1 MVRFSFYEPTPAV
14 DKKPI
19 AVYNELNESVEVE
32 VNTSTFESQCNDSF
46 VPASYSETIG
56 SMAMSYD
63 SDDRATDNILYI
75 LSDLAVSG
83 KKSSAYEGNE
93 FNLLSPPTE
102 DTTMDL
108 WPSASSSEYQDVF
121 PGLEGSRKKY
131 SADAVKDFN
140 VTRNDTIE
148 KGTET
153 MPSLTSHDCQDEG
166 EIEDTV
172 SGRSDEDIGSVV
184 TEYMQGGIA
193 SLTEDEGPEDE
204 GIKDDCIVE
213 IDASSKVQE
222 VKFIN
227 ATEEGPKVKDIADD
241 YVVAVDNEVESKE
254 LKIKGIADECV
265 VVLDVKVE
273 SKNGTENVGECRN
286 VASSGDKLAEM
297 MRDRIQAINSIR
309 GLLEREQ
316 EQGKS
321 SHNAEQLICFQHIPS
336 HLFYC
341 NHSAETGIVFEL
353 SNEVKILRHDVA
365 CKGQANKE
373 LMKTVTYLK
382 TKNQDYAQQMSQ
394 LSSTID
400 ELVMSKQET
409 IEQKH
414 VLEEDVAAK
423 NMIIDEIT
431 VEIDNKNILLE
442 EKTAEN
448 DDLAEQLQPKA
459 ENDGLKAAIQ
469 DLVAIN
475 EENIKQMTILED
487 DVAVK
492 TSMIDQ
498 MSMDIHKWISTCEE
512 KAAEITELYEQ
523 LELYKV
529 ESDKLKATVQDL
541 ESKNTNYSTELENL
555 VSSIQEVVELNGE
568 LQAQVEEVNA
578 TNNEL
583 DKLNNANEEKS
594 AELLD
599 VVECLTQSLNDVRL
613 NHENEMEEMK
623 KMAETEKENNAAIVR
638 TIEETLEVVTAQ
650 MTADMLSQK
659 AFLEGKIANLVQ
671 SLDEAMVYRKDVLC
685 QNKELQTKIQGV
697 KTSAVR
703 AHEGLAGAIGQLEK
717 DVEEEFQITTQ
728 LKNGT
733 EKLVMKLG
741 EDKNSHYVN
750 DVEDLLGNVRM
761 IQCCQLSHFQL
772 INNLVTENKAEVRSI
787 QLL

>member
-14 DKKPI
+14 DKNNI

-32 VNTSTFESQCNDSF
+32 VNTFTFESQCNDSF
-46 VPASYSETIG
+46 VPASYSETSG
-56 SMAMSYD
+56 SMMMSYD
-63 SDDRATDNILYI
+63 SDDRATDNIF
-75 LSDLAVSG
+75 SDLEVSG
-83 KKSSAYEGNE
+83 KMSSAYEGKE

-102 DTTMDL
+102 ETAMDS
-108 WPSASSSEYQDVF
+108 WPSASSLEYQYVF
-121 PGLEGSRKKY
+121 PGLEGSRMKY

-148 KGTET
+148 TVKET
-153 MPSLTSHDCQDEG
+153 MLSLTSYDCQDEG
-166 EIEDTV
+166 EIEETV
-172 SGRSDEDIGSVV
+172 SGRSDIDTGSVV
-184 TEYMQGGIA
+184 TEYLQGGIA

-204 GIKDDCIVE
+204 GINDDCIVE

-241 YVVAVDNEVESKE
+241 YVVAVDNDVESKE
-254 LKIKGIADECV
+254 PKIKGIADECV

-273 SKNGTENVGECRN
+273 SKNGTENFGECRN

-297 MRDRIQAINSIR
+297 MRDRIQAINGIR

-316 EQGKS
+316 EQ
-321 SHNAEQLICFQHIPS
+321 
-336 HLFYC
+336 
-341 NHSAETGIVFEL
+341 AETGVVFEL

-394 LSSTID
+394 LFSTID

-409 IEQKH
+409 IEQKY

-423 NMIIDEIT
+423 NMCIDEIT

-448 DDLAEQLQPKA
+448 DDLAEHLQRSKA

-492 TSMIDQ
+492 KSMIDQ
-498 MSMDIHKWISTCEE
+498 MSMDIHKWTSTCEE
-512 KAAEITELYEQ
+512 KAAEITELNEQ

-529 ESDKLKATVQDL
+529 ESDKLKATAQDL

-578 TNNEL
+578 TNDEL
-583 DKLNNANEEKS
+583 DKLNEANEEKS

-623 KMAETEKENNAAIVR
+623 NMAETEKENNAAIVR
-638 TIEETLEVVTAQ
+638 KIEETLDVVTAQ

-697 KTSAVR
+697 KTSAAR

-728 LKNGT
+728 LKNRT